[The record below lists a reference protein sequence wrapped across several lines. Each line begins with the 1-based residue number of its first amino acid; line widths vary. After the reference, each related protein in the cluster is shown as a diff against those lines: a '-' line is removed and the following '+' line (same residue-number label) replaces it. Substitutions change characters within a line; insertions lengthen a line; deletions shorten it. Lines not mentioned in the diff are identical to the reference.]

1 MYSKMTEGLRQNN
14 DLRAVFMARH
24 PIGRFGDSEEIAAV
38 VLCSFG
44 AAFITG
50 TALPVDGG
58 VLA

>member
-1 MYSKMTEGLRQNN
+1 MICGQFLW
-14 DLRAVFMARH
+14 LRH

-38 VLCSFG
+38 VLYLCSPG